1 MGENVEKRHEQS
13 QKKEQ
18 EEIPEGR
25 AQMEQWSHIEE
36 KTLEAKGHLKQT
48 SVVTLLLGT
57 HQEQLPK

>member
-13 QKKEQ
+13 QKKK
-18 EEIPEGR
+18 EEVPEGR
-25 AQMEQWSHIEE
+25 AQTEQWSHIEE

>member
-1 MGENVEKRHEQS
+1 MWRRDMNRVKK
-13 QKKEQ
+13 KKE
-18 EEIPEGR
+18 EVPEGR
-25 AQMEQWSHIEE
+25 AQTEQHIEE